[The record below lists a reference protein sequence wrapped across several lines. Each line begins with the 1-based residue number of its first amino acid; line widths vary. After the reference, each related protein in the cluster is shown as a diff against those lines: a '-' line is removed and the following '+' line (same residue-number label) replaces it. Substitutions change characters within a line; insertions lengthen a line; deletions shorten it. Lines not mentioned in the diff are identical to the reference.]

1 MLLRQPLGALRL
13 ARQVPALSAPLAL
26 ARTPLAAVPATR
38 LATTGLGAARFLS
51 SSFGAASRPRAQN
64 SSSPRP
70 LASSV
75 ILQQTRARWSFAK
88 YGFISSKFADRHP
101 WVATLIRIFGSVI
114 LGIVLIV
121 GGILLHDMCTYSD
134 RHVDRVPSNPLSLHP
149 RRGGPKNLPII
160 EANLDDEEDEI
171 KKAIGDKPRLVI
183 IGGGFG
189 AVALIQSLP
198 SDAYNVTVVCPTTY
212 FSFTPLL
219 PSACVGTV
227 EVRSVV
233 EPLRKIIARVHGHY
247 VCGQAVDVA
256 LSERLLEVELPGESG
271 PIRAYLPY
279 DKLVVA
285 VGSRSNDHGVKG
297 LENCFQL
304 KTIPDAQGVRRRIMD
319 NLEAA
324 SLPTTTPEERKRL
337 LSFVVCG
344 GGPTGV
350 EFAAELADMLNEDV
364 AQYFPRILK
373 DDIKV
378 SIIQSRDHIL
388 NTYSEKISDY
398 AEKHFART
406 KVHVIA
412 NARVQE
418 VTPDRVILTQKDA
431 DGNNVL
437 KEIDAGFVL
446 WSTGIAMQPF
456 TKRMVEQL
464 PNQFHSKAVQVDAFL
479 RVEGAPKGTVYCI
492 GDASTIHLDMLNDLL
507 KLWERFDTNKDNKLD
522 AAEWHAMAKYI
533 KKKYPLTSVNLQ
545 KVHDIFVE
553 YDKDH
558 DDALTLNEVAEMFQE
573 LGRKVTTLP
582 ATAQVASQ
590 QGKYIG
596 GMLSKLAKA
605 APTLKAND
613 LTDLDDEA
621 YYDPFK
627 YAHFGAL
634 AYIGNSAVFDYYG
647 WSAAG
652 GLVAMYAWRSVY
664 WGEQSSMRTRFLLM
678 LDWIK
683 RGIFGR
689 DLSRV
694 SLMHTYRGGTVADV
708 SSSKCRAC

>member
-1 MLLRQPLGALRL
+1 MLLRQQPLGVLRL
-13 ARQVPALSAPLAL
+13 VRHQAPLAAPLAL
-26 ARTPLAAVPATR
+26 AARTPLAAAPIARVTT
-38 LATTGLGAARFLS
+38 TTGLGAARLLS
-51 SSFGAASRPRAQN
+51 SSFGGRGPRPRPNLVAR
-64 SSSPRP
+64 SP
-70 LASSV
+70 
-75 ILQQTRARWSFAK
+75 ILQQARAKWSYAK
-88 YGFISSKFADRHP
+88 YGFLESKFIDRHP
-101 WVATLIRIFGSVI
+101 WVAMFIRLVGSVI
-114 LGIVLIV
+114 FGAVLIV
-121 GGILLHDMCTYSD
+121 ACILIHDMFTYSD

-160 EANLDDEEDEI
+160 EVNLDDEEDET
-171 KKAIGDKPRLVI
+171 KVAIGKKPRLVV

-189 AVALIQSLP
+189 AVAVIQSLP
-198 SDAYNVTVVCPTTY
+198 HDAYNVTLVSPTTY
-212 FSFTPLL
+212 FNFTPLL

-227 EVRSVV
+227 EVRSLV
-233 EPLRKIIARVHGHY
+233 EPLRKIVARVHGHY
-247 VCGQAVDVA
+247 VCGEAVDVDM
-256 LSERLLEVELPGESG
+256 SERLLEVELPGDGG

-285 VGSRSNDHGVKG
+285 VGSKSNDHGVKG

-304 KTIPDAQGVRRRIMD
+304 KTIPDAQAVRRKIMD
-319 NLEAA
+319 NLETA

-337 LSFVVCG
+337 LSFVICG

-373 DDIKV
+373 DDINV

-398 AEKHFART
+398 AEKHFSRT
-406 KVHVIA
+406 NVNVIA

-418 VTPDRVILTQKDA
+418 VTPDRVILKQKDA
-431 DGNNVL
+431 EGNYEL

-446 WSTGIAMQPF
+446 WSTGIAMQGF

-464 PNQFHSKAVQVDAFL
+464 PNQFHSKAVQVDAYL

-522 AAEWHAMAKYI
+522 VDEWHAMAKYI

-553 YDKDH
+553 YDRDH
-558 DDALTLNEVAEMFQE
+558 DNALTLNEVAEMFQA
-573 LGRKVTTLP
+573 LGRKVTSLP

-596 GMLSKLAKA
+596 KMLSKLAKV

-613 LTDLDDEA
+613 ICDLDDEA
-621 YYDPFK
+621 YHNPFS
-627 YAHFGAL
+627 YAHLGTL

-652 GLVAMYAWRSVY
+652 GLIAMYAWRSVY

-689 DLSRV
+689 DLSRF
-694 SLMHTYRGGTVADV
+694 
-708 SSSKCRAC
+708 